1 MMRISKGI
9 EFKQYIITTNIL
21 RRYMFLSSNEKV
33 VRGKKGSSGV
43 HIYKTSQ
50 VTKRSF
56 PENLKLVS
64 CPHLQDKSGDND
76 EKKFPWK
83 GNGLLLYLMFD
94 IETLH

>member
-1 MMRISKGI
+1 MTRIPKNI

-21 RRYMFLSSNEKV
+21 CRYMFLSSNEKV

-64 CPHLQDKSGDND
+64 YHIYKTSQVTMTKRSFLGQRNA
-76 EKKFPWK
+76 
-83 GNGLLLYLMFD
+83 LLLYLMFD
-94 IETLH
+94 I